1 MKIKDTIRLNGE
13 IWSVVDVAPALELA
27 EMVAVILEDEGF
39 PVIIQSGETRTDP
52 LSHLGVQ
59 SQLGTSYVL
68 VRKNDSQKALELIAE
83 SVTDYEGEDLE
94 KIMAEM
100 AEEKKDEANLN

>member
-1 MKIKDTIRLNGE
+1 L
-13 IWSVVDVAPALELA
+13 S
-27 EMVAVILEDEGF
+27 
-39 PVIIQSGETRTDP
+39 DP

-68 VRKNDSQKALELIAE
+68 VKKNDTQKALDIIAE
-83 SVTDYEGEDLE
+83 SVTDYEGEELE

-100 AEEKKDEANLN
+100 AEENHEAN